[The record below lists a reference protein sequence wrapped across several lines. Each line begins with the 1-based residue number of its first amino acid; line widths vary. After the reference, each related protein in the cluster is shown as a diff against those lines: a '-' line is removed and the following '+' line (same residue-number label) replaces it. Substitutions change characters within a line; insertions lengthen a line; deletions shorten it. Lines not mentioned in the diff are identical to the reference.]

1 MGTGANQIATKKD
14 LYTAFGAFSSASTSR
29 ECPTY
34 AEVIAEGLI
43 VSTTLGSK
51 RLVKYSLI
59 SKPVVTSG
67 ISISQTVWSAPSSTG
82 SITVNVTLTNA
93 TGFSVSDNAT

>member
-1 MGTGANQIATKKD
+1 MGTSANQIATKKD

-34 AEVIAEGLI
+34 EEVIAEGLI
-43 VSTTLGSK
+43 VSTTLDSK

-59 SKPVVTSG
+59 SAATSSDPT
-67 ISISQTVWSAPSSTG
+67 ITVYITNLH
-82 SITVNVTLTNA
+82 SITEYHNSIGIDGDTYFT
-93 TGFSVSDNAT
+93 